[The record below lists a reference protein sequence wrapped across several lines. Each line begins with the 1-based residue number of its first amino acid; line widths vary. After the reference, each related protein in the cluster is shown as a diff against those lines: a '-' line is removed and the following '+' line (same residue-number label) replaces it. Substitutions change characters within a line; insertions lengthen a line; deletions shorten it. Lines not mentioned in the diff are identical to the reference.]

1 MNRRNFLQQVLAW
14 SSGVILT
21 EPIFTITAELIAAE
35 AVPPILSIGSGKD
48 YSSLVSA
55 ILQPLGGMSA
65 FVKPGDIVV
74 VKPNMGWDRN
84 PDQGANSHPEIVRS
98 VVEHAIQAGAK
109 KVLIFDRTCNE
120 KRRCYV
126 NSGIKSALDSIGSNK
141 VQCRYIDKRKFIPV
155 TIEKGKSIKKWSFY
169 KDALQ
174 ADCYINLPVAKH
186 HSLAQLTLGLKNIMG
201 VIGGNRGKIHSNM
214 GQNLADLNTV
224 IRSNLTII
232 DATRILLR
240 NGPQGGNVKD
250 VKVLDTVLASADPVA
265 VDAYATTL
273 FGLKP
278 EQIDS
283 TRAAAE
289 MGLGEMT
296 LDKIDI
302 RRV

>member
-1 MNRRNFLQQVLAW
+1 MNRRNFLQQVLVW
-14 SSGVILT
+14 SSGIIIT
-21 EPIFTITAELIAAE
+21 EPIFRITAEMMAAE
-35 AVPPILSIGSGKD
+35 AVPPILSIGNGKD
-48 YSSLVSA
+48 YSSLVA
-55 ILQPLGGMSA
+55 AVLRPLGGMAA

-74 VKPNMGWDRN
+74 VKPNMGWDRR
-84 PDQGANSHPEIVRS
+84 PEQGANTHPEIVRA
-98 VVEHAIQAGAK
+98 VVEHAIKAGAK

-155 TIEKGKSIKKWSFY
+155 NIEKGKSITKWSFY

-186 HSLAQLTLGLKNIMG
+186 HSLAKLTLGLKNTMG

-240 NGPQGGNVKD
+240 NGPQGGSIKD
-250 VKVLDTVLASADPVA
+250 VKVLDTVLASPDPVA
-265 VDAYATTL
+265 ADAYATTL
-273 FGLKP
+273 FGLNP

-289 MGLGEMT
+289 MGLGEMN

-302 RRV
+302 RTV

>member
-21 EPIFTITAELIAAE
+21 EPIFTITAELIGAE

-265 VDAYATTL
+265 ADAYATTL